1 MLRIIFA
8 ILLALSLTACD
19 DIPNENKENKAE
31 NSQNNEIYENAKV
44 LYAHDGDTIWVKIDG
59 KKEKVRFVGVNTPE
73 VAKDGNPAEFM
84 AEEAK
89 YFTEEILKD
98 KEIYLERDI
107 SDRDKYDRLLR
118 YIWLEK
124 PLSNPELSDIENKT
138 LNGIL
143 VKEGYAYANYYKP
156 DIKYHNFLKGLEK
169 SAQDKNLGIWSDEKN
184 QSNTN
189 KNTENKI
196 NTQNKLIKGNKNSNL
211 YQLPEWDSYDTVKE
225 KNAVYFENEKEAQDA
240 GFRPAR

>member
-31 NSQNNEIYENAKV
+31 NSQNNEIYEKAKV

-89 YFTEEILKD
+89 DFTEEILKD

-107 SDRDKYDRLLR
+107 SDRGKYDRLLR

-196 NTQNKLIKGNKNSNL
+196 NTQNKLIKCNKNSNL
-211 YQLPEWDSYDTVKE
+211 YHLP
-225 KNAVYFENEKEAQDA
+225 
-240 GFRPAR
+240 

>member
-31 NSQNNEIYENAKV
+31 NSQNNESYEKAKV

-89 YFTEEILKD
+89 NYTEEILKD

-156 DIKYHNFLKGLEK
+156 DIKYHNFLKDLEK
-169 SAQDKNLGIWSDEKN
+169 SAKNNKNGIWSERKTNKDSRKKDEKIDE
-184 QSNTN
+184 SY
-189 KNTENKI
+189 
-196 NTQNKLIKGNKNSNL
+196 LIKGNKNSKV
-211 YQLPEWDSYDTVKE
+211 YHLPEWPSYDTVKD
-225 KNAVYFENEKEAQDA
+225 KNAVYFENEKEAKEA